1 MAIDSHI
8 AKLRKFKYPGAKIS
22 KLSYESSGELHL
34 SDTNIL
40 KELPNFYRLL
50 TVTHTGDDGLVFC
63 EIWLPDDWN
72 GCLVGTGNGGMAG
85 AIAYWGMADPLRRGY
100 AVANTDMG
108 TSRGRKGG
116 IANPDV
122 WKDFGWR
129 ATHIMTEQAK
139 AAIKLHYGQPA
150 EHSYFIGGSTGGQQ
164 ALSEAQRFPE
174 DYDGIVAGVP
184 ANNRTMLH
192 TYFLWNH
199 VHLRTRDGR
208 RMFTRDE
215 ITAITDAVTEFFVG
229 RDDAESRLCNQIGG
243 ETSDGKLSNQASGSP
258 NNRGL
263 YNQINGGEPDD
274 NFISLPN
281 NSDENIEAFLAY
293 LRQVHPE
300 FSSEQLSALRAVYAG
315 PTNPRTGERIYNGM
329 PFGAEIY
336 GCGIY
341 DCQMQESPFY
351 FPFVWA
357 FGADCDAYDFDFD
370 KGVDRLN
377 DALAG
382 DVNANNPDL
391 SGFAG
396 HGGKLII
403 YSGSADP
410 CVPFPDAMNYCDR
423 VFAKMGGYDRVSE
436 FMRYFLVPGQ
446 DHGSGGRGS
455 NSLSGRDGS
464 LLDTIRL
471 WRERGIAPDA
481 LKASRCV
488 QNDGQTKLEFERYI
502 YPYGSDRFKPE
513 QKSPACCERYL
524 R

>member
-1 MAIDSHI
+1 MDNEAKLS
-8 AKLRKFKYPGAKIS
+8 KLRKFKFENTKIS
-22 KLSYESSGELHL
+22 HLSYETSGELRL
-34 SDTNIL
+34 SENNVIR
-40 KELPNFYRLL
+40 ELPPFYRLIL
-50 TVTHTGDDGLVFC
+50 VTHTGENGIMFT

-85 AIAYWGMADPLRRGY
+85 GIAYWGMTDPLRHGY

-108 TSRGRKGG
+108 TSRGRKSG

-129 ATHIMTEQAK
+129 STHIMTKQAK
-139 AAIKLHYGQPA
+139 AVISLHYGCSA
-150 EHSYFIGGSTGGQQ
+150 EYSYFIGGSTGGQQ

-208 RMFTRDE
+208 KMFTRDE
-215 ITAITDAVTEFFVG
+215 ITAITDAVTKFFVEIDNG
-229 RDDAESRLCNQIGG
+229 VSGARPNCGEIG
-243 ETSDGKLSNQASGSP
+243 
-258 NNRGL
+258 
-263 YNQINGGEPDD
+263 D
-274 NFISLPN
+274 NFISLPC
-281 NSDENIEAFLAY
+281 NSDENIASFLTY
-293 LRQVHPE
+293 LKGEYPE
-300 FSSEQLSALRAVYAG
+300 FSDEQLSALRAVYSG
-315 PTNPRTGERIYNGM
+315 PVNPRTGERIYNGM
-329 PFGAEIY
+329 PFGSEIY

-341 DCQMQESPFY
+341 DCQLQESPFY
-351 FPFVWA
+351 FPFIWA
-357 FGADCDAYDFDFD
+357 FGADCDAYEFDFD
-370 KGVDRLN
+370 HDVDRLN
-377 DALAG
+377 DTLAG

-396 HGGKLII
+396 SGGKLIV

-423 VFAKMGGYDRVSE
+423 VFTKMGGYDKVSD

-446 DHGSGGRGS
+446 DHNTGGRGS
-455 NSLSGRDGS
+455 NSLSGTDCG
-464 LLDTIRL
+464 LLDTIRA
-471 WRERGIAPDA
+471 WRERGVAPA
-481 LKASRCV
+481 TLKASRFV
-488 QNDGQTKLEFERYI
+488 PDGDVTRLEFSRLI
-502 YPYGSDRFKPE
+502 YPYGSDNFKLHGVP
-513 QKSPACCERYL
+513 PVCCERYL